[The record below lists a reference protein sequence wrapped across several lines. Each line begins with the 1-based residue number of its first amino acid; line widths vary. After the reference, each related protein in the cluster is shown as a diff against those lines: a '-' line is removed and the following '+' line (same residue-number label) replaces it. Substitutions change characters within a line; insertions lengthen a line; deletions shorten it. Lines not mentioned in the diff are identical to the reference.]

1 MKTLKINIIVIL
13 VLLFAG
19 ISYSQQNYLTSFEY
33 STVFNTGKTSDF
45 ISVPGWVGLSIN
57 YTQML
62 NRNVG
67 AGITVAW
74 NVDATE
80 EDNVLQE
87 FPNGAVYG
95 RQARYFNYFP
105 VLGNVSYFFHNKA
118 NKVVPY
124 VRLNTGAYYI
134 AQRLTLGVYELYNEN
149 WHFGVAPELGMNFNL
164 DNGLALTLNGKFN
177 YAFDSGDRM
186 NGDTNNDHMFINV
199 NFGVAYL
206 K

>member
-1 MKTLKINIIVIL
+1 
-13 VLLFAG
+13 
-19 ISYSQQNYLTSFEY
+19 
-33 STVFNTGKTSDF
+33 
-45 ISVPGWVGLSIN
+45 
-57 YTQML
+57 ML

-177 YAFDSGDRM
+177 YAFDSGERF
-186 NGDTNNDHMFINV
+186 NGDQTNDHMFINV